1 MPRGGVISGAST
13 ARNCCSFV
21 EGDISASMR
30 ARLHN
35 DKQIIDSIRS
45 EYMRLKTEEGKDKSL
60 YSNFSE

>member
-1 MPRGGVISGAST
+1 MASKYGAVERAPLGT
-13 ARNCCSFV
+13 VAV
-21 EGDISASMR
+21 LLEGDTSMR

-45 EYMRLKTEEGKDKSL
+45 EYMRLKTEASARINSL